1 MHAGGFREKWKD
13 DMFDPKVL
21 GKGARIFIFNIYK
34 LQISMD
40 DPVEE
45 LKPINLDQL
54 YLAFGLLVIG
64 IILGY
69 LAFMIEIIAGWINN
83 KILE

>member
-45 LKPINLDQL
+45 LKPINLD
-54 YLAFGLLVIG
+54 
-64 IILGY
+64 
-69 LAFMIEIIAGWINN
+69 
-83 KILE
+83 